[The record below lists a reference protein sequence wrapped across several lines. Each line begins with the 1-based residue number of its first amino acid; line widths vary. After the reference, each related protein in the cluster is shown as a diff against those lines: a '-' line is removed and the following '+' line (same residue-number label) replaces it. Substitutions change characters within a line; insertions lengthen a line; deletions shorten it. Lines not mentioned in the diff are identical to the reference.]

1 MKIRKRLYVNLKT
14 RYVILIKVIMHEF
27 RNRCYKEGCFL
38 DTQRLMRRAFH
49 LRKRIDALEGGQ
61 RKQQLI
67 QDYVKIIW
75 QIQNH

>member
-1 MKIRKRLYVNLKT
+1 MY
-14 RYVILIKVIMHEF
+14 EF
-27 RNRCYKEGCFL
+27 RIRCHKEGCFL

-49 LRKRIDALEGGQ
+49 LRKRIDAMERGQ